1 MAVVRGFIF
10 PARIVSQSR
19 RVVEPEL
26 DMNRFRPQQ
35 QSPTAHAFRDFM
47 RKLLP
52 GGQSLVRSP
61 MRSIAR
67 EIEEAWPSREL

>member
-1 MAVVRGFIF
+1 MAVEQGVVF
-10 PARIVSQSR
+10 PARIVNPAR

-26 DMNRFRPQQ
+26 DMHRLRPR
-35 QSPTAHAFRDFM
+35 QSPTASIFRDFV

-52 GGQSLVRSP
+52 AGQSPVHAP

-67 EIEEAWPSREL
+67 EIEEAWPSGEL